1 MRSKAISY
9 NLGETEIIVADNI
22 TRQICLSKSAR

>member
-9 NLGETEIIVADNI
+9 NLAETEDIVADNI
-22 TRQICLSKSAR
+22 RRQICLSKSAR